1 MKYPIISLNSKLLF
15 ILGCGLAGGC
25 ASVVTDTIY
34 FPLDSIKTRLQVNI
48 ISLSQSLSAL
58 FLM

>member
-1 MKYPIISLNSKLLF
+1 MKYPILSLNSKLLF

-34 FPLDSIKTRLQVNI
+34 FPLDSIKTRLQVNTM
-48 ISLSQSLSAL
+48 SLSQL
-58 FLM
+58 